1 MSATNV
7 PRSAVISFTICIAM
21 GFAMVVVTST
31 GIQNAKRK
39 KGGKYWI
46 QVMGLIASIFWTLG
60 FFWKLGKATGAN
72 AGRNFQGQQALNAQ
86 LHS

>member
-1 MSATNV
+1 
-7 PRSAVISFTICIAM
+7 M

-39 KGGKYWI
+39 KGGKYVI
-46 QVMGLIASIFWTLG
+46 QVMGLIASILWTLG

-72 AGRNFQGQQALNAQ
+72 TSRSFAAQEAMNAQ
-86 LHS
+86 LRS

>member
-1 MSATNV
+1 
-7 PRSAVISFTICIAM
+7 M

-39 KGGKYWI
+39 KGGKYVI
-46 QVMGLIASIFWTLG
+46 QVMGLIASILWTLG

-72 AGRNFQGQQALNAQ
+72 AGRSYEAQQVMNAQ
-86 LHS
+86 LRS

>member
-1 MSATNV
+1 
-7 PRSAVISFTICIAM
+7 M

-39 KGGKYWI
+39 KGGKYVI
-46 QVMGLIASIFWTLG
+46 QVMGLIASILWTLG

-72 AGRNFQGQQALNAQ
+72 TSRSVAAQQAMNAQ
-86 LHS
+86 LRS